1 MRRTTISL
9 QLILA
14 LAITVSCVLWGTRAS
29 ADNGSPI
36 TYHNGP
42 VMAGTS
48 DVYVIW
54 YGNWSASTGPNS
66 LDTQLILINF
76 LSEVG
81 SSINMQINFTYAGVN
96 GAPSGAVIYGGSEVS
111 AYTHGTELDAAAIQ
125 GIVAENIS
133 PTHFLYD
140 PKGIYLVVASSDVGS
155 NATGFCTPNTPPH
168 HGSFLHGGGQEVK
181 YAFIGNPARCPSV
194 AAPQFFAPDGSQLAT
209 PNGNLAAD
217 AMASTILHALDTT
230 VTDPFHTAW
239 FDEFGLENADKCQG
253 SFSKTHTLG
262 NGARVNFSSNGHN
275 YLIQDNW
282 VNNFGGY
289 CGQQND
295 APPRCDD
302 QTVQVIQDTAKQIT
316 LTAVDDNGD
325 AVNFSIVTPPQHGTL
340 TGSGANRT
348 YTPAN
353 NFHGADSF
361 TFKGNDGTLDSTVAT
376 VSINVNTNSA
386 LDGFDPNANGLV
398 RVAVVQPDGKILIGG
413 DFTTLAPNG
422 RLPVTRNYIARLN
435 TDGTVDPTFNPSAN
449 SSVQAI
455 ALQPDGKIILGGDFN
470 AFAPNGGASIIRGNL
485 ARFNADGTLDTTFDP
500 RANGSVRAI
509 AVQADSGIVIG
520 GEFQQFNPGGA
531 ATVLRNR
538 IARLNPSGTIDTTF
552 DPRANNAVETLAVQL
567 DGRILMGGRF
577 TTLAPNGGATV
588 TRNYVARLN
597 VDGTLDAAF
606 NPNPDSILGGIAVQ
620 PDGKIL
626 IGGAFSALTPNGGS
640 LIGRNHLARLNA
652 DGTLDVAFN
661 PNVNSFVRNII
672 LQPDG
677 KILIG
682 GGFTSLAPNGG
693 ISVPRKYI
701 ARLNPD
707 GTLDPGVD
715 ANPNDQV
722 WAIAVQPDGKIVVG
736 GVFFSSNS
744 FRGQTRNRIARLEK
758 DGRLDQSLNL
768 NMVGASVVATA
779 VQPDGKILIGGVFNT
794 VLGVAR
800 KNIARLNTDGTLDTT
815 FNTGTN
821 GYVGAIAVQPDGKI
835 LVGGDFTTLT
845 LNGASLVPNA
855 SIGENVTRNHI
866 ARLKADGTLDTT
878 FDPNADDV
886 INTIAVQPDG
896 KILIGGFFTA
906 LSPNGGASVARNVM
920 ARLEADGKVDSTF
933 NPNPNLDVYAIA
945 LQADG
950 KILVGGLFTALAPN
964 GGVSVPRNFIA
975 RLNTD
980 GTVETAFDPN
990 ANNMVNSFA
999 LQPDGKILVG
1009 GLFTTLAPFGGAS
1022 VTRNHIARLNVD
1034 GALDNSFNP
1043 NADNTVTSVA
1053 LQADDKILLGG
1064 SFATLSPNG
1073 GASQT
1078 RNGFARLNVDGTVDT
1093 FDPQPN
1099 NQVFAIALQ
1108 PDGKILVGGV
1118 FDTIGGQ
1125 SRSVFAR
1132 LANDT
1137 PALQNLGVTQTSVTW
1152 TRSAAEPQL
1161 SGASFERSTDG
1172 VNYTF
1177 LGNGTRVG
1185 TSNDFTLAGQ
1195 NLPAQQN
1202 VYIRARG
1209 SYRAGQYNASE
1220 SITESVRSVFLPQA
1234 LHLAFAQQPTNAPE
1248 NGAITPP
1255 VTVQILD
1262 AANTLI
1268 NSTAAVTIGIGTNPS
1283 SGTLTGTKTV
1293 SAVAGTATFNNLSID
1308 KLGTG
1313 YTLNASGTNL
1323 TSAVSNSFNIT
1334 VNAPSN
1340 ISATAGSGQSAIINS
1355 TFATALQAKV
1365 TDINNNPVSG
1375 VVVSFNAPANGSSG
1389 TFANN
1394 TTTTNATTDANGL
1407 ATAASFAANGTAGLY
1422 SVSAGINGGATS
1434 AVFSLTNAK
1443 ANQTIIVTTH
1453 APAGATFN
1461 TQFSV
1466 AAASSTGL
1474 PVSYSSSGACTN
1486 NGATFTM
1493 NSGTGICTVNYTQAG
1508 DANHN
1513 AAQPMTDTVTAQK
1526 AAQSITFE
1534 AIAGKVFGDSD
1545 FVVSASA
1552 SSGLSPNF
1560 AASGKCT
1567 ANGNTVHITGA
1578 GSCTITASQSGDS
1591 AYDAAPDI
1599 ARSVNI
1605 AKAGSTTILT
1615 VGDAIYD
1622 GNAHGGSATTTG
1634 AGGLS
1639 ENLTV
1644 SYTGRNGTIFSS
1656 TSAPTNAGDYAASA
1670 TYDGDANHSGS
1681 SDSKNFTIA
1690 KASQTIDFS
1699 ALSNKTFGDPDF
1711 AANASSSSGLSVS
1724 FAASGQCTISGLNVH
1739 ITGAGVCTI
1748 NASQSGDANYNAA
1761 VEVLRSFQIDK
1772 AAQTIK
1778 FDSLPDKTFGDA
1790 DFVVNASSSS
1800 GLSVSFAASGQ
1811 CTISGLNVHITGAG
1825 VCTINASQSGDGNY
1839 NAAADVPRS
1848 FQINKATQTIKF
1860 DSLSTRAFGDPDFQV
1875 SASATSGRSVS
1886 FTTSGQ
1892 CANSGPNVH
1901 ISGAGSCTVTASE
1914 GGDANYNAAPDV
1926 ARSFQIS
1933 KASTTT
1939 ALSSSAN
1946 PPAMGQSVTLT
1957 AAVASG
1963 VGVPGGSVTFKSDG
1977 AAITS
1982 CSDVTLQSGSASCVT
1997 STLAA
2002 GTHTLTAE
2010 YSGEANFEP
2019 STGTLITEK
2028 LAGSV
2033 FEFSQATYGVAERG
2047 GFVTI
2052 TVQRTGDLTAP
2063 ASVDYATDDGSLP
2076 SVAVGCALVTGT
2088 ALERCD
2094 YTRAAGTLRF
2104 AANEAYKSF
2113 VVLVNDDSYVE
2124 GTESTSITLSNPG
2137 GSTALG
2143 PRATATLQIM
2153 DDLTESFGNPSDDDA
2168 TFVRQHYH
2176 DFLNREPD
2184 SEGLNF
2190 WTNNLALCDTDGC
2203 AEVKRIDTSAAFFLS
2218 IEFQETGYLV
2228 ERFYRVA
2235 YGDADGA
2242 STFGGPH
2249 QLSVPIIRW
2258 REFLRDT
2265 QEIGNRVIVG
2275 QAAWQDQLED
2285 QKQAF
2290 AREFISRARFTV
2302 RYPASLSAAQFI
2314 NKLNANTGSV
2324 LTNAEIMQLEEI
2336 FGGPGATS
2344 SDAAK
2349 RAQVLRTI
2357 AESQAL
2363 KQKEFNRA
2371 FVLMQYF
2378 GYLRRNPDDAQDT
2391 DYTGYD
2397 FWLQKL
2403 ERFGGNYVNAEMVK
2417 AFVSSIEYR
2426 QRFGQ

>member
-1 MRRTTISL
+1 MRKMKISL
-9 QLILA
+9 LLILA
-14 LAITVSCVLWGTRAS
+14 LATIASCALWGRSAS
-29 ADNGSPI
+29 ANNQSPI
-36 TYHNGP
+36 IYHNGP

-48 DVYVIW
+48 NVYLIW
-54 YGNWSASTGPNS
+54 YGNWSASSGPNS
-66 LDTQLILINF
+66 LDTQIILINF
-76 LSEVG
+76 QSEIG
-81 SSINMQINFTYAGVN
+81 SSINFQINATYPGVN
-96 GAPSGAVIYGGSEVS
+96 GSPSGGIIYGGSEFS
-111 AYTHGTELDAAAIQ
+111 SYTHGTELDAAAIQ
-125 GIVAENIS
+125 GIVSETIS
-133 PTHFLYD
+133 SGRLLYD
-140 PKGIYLVVASSDVGS
+140 PKGIYLVIASSDVGS

-168 HGSFLHGGGQEVK
+168 HGSFFHAGGQVK
-181 YAFIGNPARCPSV
+181 YAFIGNAARCPSV
-194 AAPQFFAPDGSQLAT
+194 AAPQFFAADGSQLAT

-217 AMASTILHALDTT
+217 AMASMIAHALDTT
-230 VTDPFHTAW
+230 VTDPFRTAW
-239 FDEFGLENADKCQG
+239 FDDFGLENADKCQG
-253 SFSKTHTLG
+253 SFSKTHTIG
-262 NGARVNFSSNGHN
+262 NGARVNFTSNGHN

-325 AVNFSIVTPPQHGTL
+325 AVSFSIVTPPQHGTL
-340 TGSGANRT
+340 TGNGANRT

-353 NFHGADSF
+353 NFFGADSF
-361 TFKGNDGTLDSTVAT
+361 TFKANDGTLDSAVAT

-455 ALQPDGKIILGGDFN
+455 ALQSDGKIILGGDFN

-485 ARFNADGTLDTTFDP
+485 ARFNADGTIDTTFDP
-500 RANGSVRAI
+500 RANGSVHAI
-509 AVQADSGIVIG
+509 AVQADGGIVIG
-520 GEFQQFNPGGA
+520 GEFQQFNPGGG

-538 IARLNPSGTIDTTF
+538 IARLNPNGALDTTF
-552 DPRANNAVETLAVQL
+552 DPKANNTVESLAVQP

-626 IGGAFSALTPNGGS
+626 IGGAFITLTPNGGS
-640 LIGRNHLARLNA
+640 PIARNHLARLNA
-652 DGTLDVAFN
+652 DGTVDVAFN
-661 PNVNSFVRNII
+661 PNVNGFVRLII

-677 KILIG
+677 KVLIG
-682 GGFTSLAPNGG
+682 GGFNSLAPNGG
-693 ISVPRKYI
+693 SSVVRKYI

-722 WAIAVQPDGKIVVG
+722 WAIALQPDGKIVVG
-736 GVFFSSNS
+736 GVFFSANS

-768 NMVGASVVATA
+768 NTVGSSVVATA
-779 VQPDGKILIGGVFNT
+779 VQPDGKILIGGIFNT

-835 LVGGDFTTLT
+835 LVGGDFTALI
-845 LNGASLVPNA
+845 LNGTALVP
-855 SIGENVTRNHI
+855 SVLIGVTRNHI
-866 ARLKADGTLDTT
+866 ARMNADGTIDEA

-886 INTIAVQPDG
+886 VNAIAVQPDG

-906 LSPNGGASVARNVM
+906 LAPNGGASVARNVM
-920 ARLEADGKVDSTF
+920 TRLDTNGEVDPTF

-964 GGVSVPRNFIA
+964 GGASIPRNFIA

-990 ANNMVNSFA
+990 ANDQVKAFA
-999 LQPDGKILVG
+999 LQPDGKIVVG
-1009 GLFTTLAPFGGAS
+1009 GLFTTLAPFGGAT
-1022 VTRNHIARLNVD
+1022 VTRNRIARLNVD
-1034 GALDNSFNP
+1034 GTLDNAFDP
-1043 NADNTVTSVA
+1043 NANNTVASVA
-1053 LQADDKILLGG
+1053 LQADGKILVGG

-1073 GASQT
+1073 GASQA
-1078 RNGFARLNVDGTVDT
+1078 RNTFARLNADGTVDA

-1108 PDGKILVGGV
+1108 PDGKVLVGGI

-1125 SRSVFAR
+1125 SRSLFAR

-1137 PALQNLGVTQTSVTW
+1137 PAIQDLGVTQTSVTW
-1152 TRSAAEPQL
+1152 TRSGAEPQL
-1161 SGASFERSTDG
+1161 SRVSFERSTDG

-1185 TSNDFTLAGQ
+1185 TSNDFTLTGQ
-1195 NLPAQQN
+1195 NLATQQN
-1202 VYIRARG
+1202 LYIRARG
-1209 SYRAGQYNASE
+1209 SYRGGQYNVSG
-1220 SITESVRSVFLPQA
+1220 SITESVRNVFLPPA
-1234 LHLAFAQQPTNAPE
+1234 FHLGFAQQPTNTLE
-1248 NGAITPP
+1248 NGAITPA

-1262 AANTLI
+1262 AANNLV
-1268 NSTAAVTIGIGTNPS
+1268 NSTVAVTIDIGTNPS
-1283 SGTLTGTKTV
+1283 SGTLIGTRTV

-1308 KLGTG
+1308 KSGSG
-1313 YTLNASGTNL
+1313 YTLAATGTNL
-1323 TSAVSNSFNIT
+1323 TGAVSNPFNIT
-1334 VNAPSN
+1334 VEAPSS
-1340 ISATAGSGQSAIINS
+1340 IAATAGSGQSATINS
-1355 TFATALQAKV
+1355 TFGTPLQATV
-1365 TDINNNPVSG
+1365 TTDSGKPVSG
-1375 VVVSFNAPANGSSG
+1375 VVVTFTAPASGPGG
-1389 TFANN
+1389 TFTNN
-1394 TTTTNATTDANGL
+1394 TTTITATTDANGTATTSLFKANGAAGLYAISASINAGSL
-1407 ATAASFAANGTAGLY
+1407 ATA
-1422 SVSAGINGGATS
+1422 
-1434 AVFSLTNAK
+1434 FSLTNLK
-1443 ANQTIIVTTH
+1443 ANQTIAVAAH
-1453 APAGATFN
+1453 APAAAAFN
-1461 TQFSV
+1461 TQFNV
-1466 AAASSTGL
+1466 AAASSSGL
-1474 PVSYSSSGACTN
+1474 PVSYGSSGSCTN
-1486 NGATFTM
+1486 NGTSFTM
-1493 NSGTGICTVNYTQAG
+1493 TSGAGACTVKYEQAG
-1508 DANHN
+1508 DVNHN
-1513 AAQPMTDTVTAQK
+1513 AAPTVTETVSAQK
-1526 AAQSITFE
+1526 AAQAITFG
-1534 AIAGKVFGDSD
+1534 ALADKVFGDSD
-1545 FVVSASA
+1545 FLVNASA
-1552 SSGLSPNF
+1552 SSGLSTNF

-1591 AYDAAPDI
+1591 SYDAAPDV
-1599 ARSVNI
+1599 ARIFTTSKAGQTISFDGLANKTFGDSDFAISATTNSGLAVSFAVAGQCTVAGSLVHLNGAGSCTVTASQPGDANYTAATEVLRSFEI
-1605 AKAGSTTILT
+1605 AKAAQTIT
-1615 VGDAIYD
+1615 FDAI
-1622 GNAHGGSATTTG
+1622 A
-1634 AGGLS
+1634 
-1639 ENLTV
+1639 
-1644 SYTGRNGTIFSS
+1644 
-1656 TSAPTNAGDYAASA
+1656 
-1670 TYDGDANHSGS
+1670 
-1681 SDSKNFTIA
+1681 
-1690 KASQTIDFS
+1690 
-1699 ALSNKTFGDPDF
+1699 NKTFGDPDF
-1711 AANASSSSGLSVS
+1711 
-1724 FAASGQCTISGLNVH
+1724 
-1739 ITGAGVCTI
+1739 
-1748 NASQSGDANYNAA
+1748 
-1761 VEVLRSFQIDK
+1761 QI
-1772 AAQTIK
+1772 
-1778 FDSLPDKTFGDA
+1778 
-1790 DFVVNASSSS
+1790 
-1800 GLSVSFAASGQ
+1800 
-1811 CTISGLNVHITGAG
+1811 
-1825 VCTINASQSGDGNY
+1825 
-1839 NAAADVPRS
+1839 
-1848 FQINKATQTIKF
+1848 
-1860 DSLSTRAFGDPDFQV
+1860 
-1875 SASATSGRSVS
+1875 SASATSGRSVT

-1892 CANSGPNVH
+1892 CANSGTSVHISGAGSCIITASEGGDANYNAATEVQRAFEIAKAAQTISFDGIADRTFGDPDLQVSASATSGRPVSFATAGQCANSGSSVH

-1914 GGDANYNAAPDV
+1914 VGDANYNAATEVRRSFQIAKAGQTITFDAIANRTFGDPDFQISASATSGRPVGFATSGQCANSGPTVHISGAGNCTITASEGGDANYNAAPDLTS
-1926 ARSFQIS
+1926 SFQIS

-1946 PPAMGQSVTLT
+1946 PPAVGQSVTFT
-1957 AAVASG
+1957 AAVTSG
-1963 VGVPGGSVTFKSDG
+1963 VAVPSGSVTFKYDG

-1982 CSDVTLQSGSASCVT
+1982 CGDVNLQSGSASCVT
-1997 STLAA
+1997 SALSA

-2010 YSGEANFEP
+2010 YSGEANFDP
-2019 STGTLITEK
+2019 SFGTLITER

-2033 FEFSQATYGVAERG
+2033 FEFSQASYGVAERG

-2052 TVQRTGDLTAP
+2052 AVQRTGDLTAT
-2063 ASVDYATDDGSLP
+2063 ASVDYATDDGSAP
-2076 SVAVGCALVTGT
+2076 SVAVPCSLVTGF

-2094 YTRAAGTLRF
+2094 YTRAAGTLQF
-2104 AANEAYKSF
+2104 AANETEKSF

-2124 GTESTSITLSNPG
+2124 GTETTSITLSNPG
-2137 GSTALG
+2137 GSAALG
-2143 PRATATLQIM
+2143 PRATSTLQIM
-2153 DDLTESFGNPSDDDA
+2153 DDLAESFGNQSDDGA

-2184 SEGLNF
+2184 SEGLQF
-2190 WTNNLALCDTDGC
+2190 WTNNLECDTDGC
-2203 AEVKRIDTSAAFFLS
+2203 TERKRVDTSASFFLS
-2218 IEFQETGYLV
+2218 LEFQETGYLV
-2228 ERFYRVA
+2228 ERFYKAA
-2235 YGDADGA
+2235 YGDATGA

-2258 REFLRDT
+2258 REFLHDT
-2265 QEIGNRVIVG
+2265 QEIGNGVIVG
-2275 QAAWQDQLED
+2275 RAAWQQQLED

-2302 RYPASLSAAQFI
+2302 RYPASLSAEQFV
-2314 NKLNANTGSV
+2314 NQLNANTGGV
-2324 LTNAEIMQLEEI
+2324 LTNAETMQLEET

-2344 SDAAK
+2344 ADGAK

-2357 AESQAL
+2357 AESQVL
-2363 KQKEFNRA
+2363 RQKEFNRA

-2403 ERFGGNYVNAEMVK
+2403 ERFGGNYLNAEMVR